1 MICSETPFQRSR
13 RTVGLL
19 VPRPLRERR
28 AARGQSGFHNKCPF
42 GQHRRETGR
51 RQAATPAW
59 MAGGRW
65 CTRIAETR
73 PSTGRVASHTVAP
86 KVLCA
91 TNAFRARSSSNL
103 SLDPGACG
111 VLMAECQ
118 RVHAKCASRCQER
131 RCTYCRRSGTSVEA
145 CGASRDCSPDAVSGS
160 RRAVVPPGVQSCPG
174 PWIASL
180 RAGRAR
186 VFQTSCVQHSHRA
199 PKSSP
204 LSQTTAGA
212 AGAAA
217 RAALHL
223 LGHLHFGC
231 PVAMQ

>member
-1 MICSETPFQRSR
+1 MIRSETCPFKDLAEQSDC
-13 RTVGLL
+13 LF
-19 VPRPLRERR
+19 
-28 AARGQSGFHNKCPF
+28 RGRCANSGVHADSQGFEPVCPF

-91 TNAFRARSSSNL
+91 TNAFRARSSSSL
-103 SLDPGACG
+103 SLDPGGCG
-111 VLMAECQ
+111 VFVTECQ
-118 RVHAKCASRCQER
+118 RWHAKCASQCQER

-160 RRAVVPPGVQSCPG
+160 RRAIAPAGV
-174 PWIASL
+174 
-180 RAGRAR
+180 
-186 VFQTSCVQHSHRA
+186 
-199 PKSSP
+199 
-204 LSQTTAGA
+204 
-212 AGAAA
+212 
-217 RAALHL
+217 
-223 LGHLHFGC
+223 
-231 PVAMQ
+231 